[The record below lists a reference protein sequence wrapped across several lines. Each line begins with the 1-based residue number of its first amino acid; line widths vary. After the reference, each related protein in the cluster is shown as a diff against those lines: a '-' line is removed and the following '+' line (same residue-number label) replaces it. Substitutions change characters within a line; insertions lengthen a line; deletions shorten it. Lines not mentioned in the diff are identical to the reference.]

1 MIHSEI
7 MKALCALLVLS
18 QKTGK
23 HFRENFKQ
31 DSEISGKEISLTS
44 GRETALL
51 SLIQNVF
58 LLYVCTFII
67 PKDNA

>member
-7 MKALCALLVLS
+7 MKALCALLFLS

-31 DSEISGKEISLTS
+31 VSEISGKEISLTS
-44 GRETALL
+44 GSETAL
-51 SLIQNVF
+51 
-58 LLYVCTFII
+58 
-67 PKDNA
+67 P